1 MLPIMVFVFLAI
13 QLLVVAYVD
22 FKTRKISNMWLL
34 INGIFFLVLTFVY
47 PQNYAWSFNVL
58 LFPASFLIVGFGLFA
73 LNIMGGGD
81 SKYLSSLYLLIPLK
95 FQEIVLLYLL
105 YTTVIIGSSL
115 LLFNALKNLD
125 RIVLLVKIGDA
136 RGIRKIFGKKF
147 TYAPV
152 IFIAWMWFGWQN
164 RVILDY

>member
-164 RVILDY
+164 HSVLGY

>member
-1 MLPIMVFVFLAI
+1 MLPMMVFIFLSI
-13 QLLVVAYVD
+13 QLLFVAYVD
-22 FKTRKISNMWLL
+22 FKTSKISNIWLL
-34 INGIFFLVLTFVY
+34 INFIFFCVLTIVY
-47 PQNYAWSFNVL
+47 PQAYIWNFKVL
-58 LFPASFLIVGFGLFA
+58 IFPVAFLFVGFGLFA

-81 SKYLSSLYLLIPLK
+81 SKYLSSLYLLIPAS
-95 FQEIVLLYLL
+95 FQEIVFLYLL

-115 LLFNALKNLD
+115 LLFNALKNFD
-125 RIVLLVKIGDA
+125 RIVLLVKMGDA

-164 RVILDY
+164 FPVLGY

>member
-125 RIVLLVKIGDA
+125 RIVLLMKIGDA

-164 RVILDY
+164 HSVLGY

>member
-1 MLPIMVFVFLAI
+1 MLPIMVFIFLAI

-73 LNIMGGGD
+73 LHWNCTSNNKLQSSTLTFSRCTGNGNLTSNM
-81 SKYLSSLYLLIPLK
+81 LS
-95 FQEIVLLYLL
+95 
-105 YTTVIIGSSL
+105 
-115 LLFNALKNLD
+115 
-125 RIVLLVKIGDA
+125 
-136 RGIRKIFGKKF
+136 
-147 TYAPV
+147 
-152 IFIAWMWFGWQN
+152 
-164 RVILDY
+164 

>member
-1 MLPIMVFVFLAI
+1 MLPIMVFIFLAI

-125 RIVLLVKIGDA
+125 RIVLLMKIGDA

-164 RVILDY
+164 HSVLGY